1 MTTFPVEGRKVNNS
15 GCTPLFTGDMR
26 NEVWSLVADEPAWGI
41 KVPDKQ
47 PWSWYWT
54 QPLNFWHLRHPNLV
68 PFQLPSFALINSLL
82 LLFLT
87 FKTVTSRDLAHLLL
101 FCIFSEILPALWCWG
116 RGGGMTARKRERSA
130 NPVWRRKRSLLR
142 CQYSKLIIFSSSF
155 FSKTLVCLFTKTTKS
170 LWQHLRFPFCARA
183 LRSACFTQG
192 PRRAFLC
199 AGGHVW
205 EASWWTDRG
214 QR

>member
-1 MTTFPVEGRKVNNS
+1 
-15 GCTPLFTGDMR
+15 MR
-26 NEVWSLVADEPAWGI
+26 LVLPR
-41 KVPDKQ
+41 
-47 PWSWYWT
+47 
-54 QPLNFWHLRHPNLV
+54 LRHHVSVLNDAFFAVDGNRFDSTNLNS
-68 PFQLPSFALINSLL
+68 PSYDFSPSSYNFLPLPKINFRHDFVLW
-82 LLFLT
+82 LT
-87 FKTVTSRDLAHLLL
+87 FKTVTSRDLARLLL
-101 FCIFSEILPALWCWG
+101 FCMFSEILPALWCWG

-142 CQYSKLIIFSSSF
+142 CQYSKLIIFPSSF